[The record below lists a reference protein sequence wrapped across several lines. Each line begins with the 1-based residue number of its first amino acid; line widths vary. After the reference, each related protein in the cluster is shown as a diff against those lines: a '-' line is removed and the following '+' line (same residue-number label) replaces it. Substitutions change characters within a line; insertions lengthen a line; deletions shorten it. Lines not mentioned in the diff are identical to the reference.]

1 MGFLDYV
8 LAGFGVK
15 EIRSDSEKRPA
26 IRNKV
31 IPQKKTPEHNSI
43 KKEDKYISPIGEK
56 RSKLAIFCPSDME
69 EVIEVVKFIRT
80 QQPTMLNITMMK
92 QELAQRSMDFILGAI
107 TAMEASME
115 CVGKG
120 LYLFAPKGTKMINRT
135 KEEYE

>member
-8 LAGFGVK
+8 LAGFGVE
-15 EIRSDSEKRPA
+15 EIKQSTPEKHSA
-26 IRNKV
+26 IKNKI
-31 IPQKKTPEHNSI
+31 IPQKKNLTHIRPTE
-43 KKEDKYISPIGEK
+43 KYVHPLGEK
-56 RSKLAIFCPSDME
+56 NSRLAIFCPSDMN

-115 CVGKG
+115 CVGKV

>member
-1 MGFLDYV
+1 VGFLDYV
-8 LAGFGVK
+8 LAGFGVE
-15 EIRSDSEKRPA
+15 EIKQSAPEKCSA
-26 IRNKV
+26 IKNRI
-31 IPQKKTPEHNSI
+31 IPQKKNQTHI
-43 KKEDKYISPIGEK
+43 KPNEKYIHSVGEK
-56 RSKLAIFCPSDME
+56 SNRLAIFCPSNMD

-135 KEEYE
+135 KEDYE